1 MKRMLTVA
9 LMAAA
14 VAATPAAQNTWVHA
28 GQDPGH
34 TKYSTLDQI
43 NTTNV
48 TALERAWTFNTG
60 DKSGFFETT
69 PLVVVDTMFISAQNG
84 VFALDPVTGVQKW
97 KFEIA
102 GGVTR
107 RGLAYWPGG
116 GGAPATLFIGSSAK
130 LLAIDAATGK
140 LVPSFGDGGF
150 VEMGAAMQSP
160 PAVYKDVLI
169 APQTQPVIRAWN
181 ARTGALLWTFH
192 LVAQPGDPN
201 HKTWESDAWRTIG
214 GTNTWGYL
222 SVDEARGIVYIPV
235 SIAGSD
241 YVGVERPGDNLYG
254 TSLVAVDIAT
264 GQRVWHQQLVH
275 HDIWDFDLGAAPT
288 LFDAVIDGKPVPA
301 VAEITKMG
309 MLFMFNRVTGE
320 PLFGLEERPVPQ
332 STVPGE
338 KTSPTQPF
346 TVKPPPLARIS
357 MKKSDLPTSIS
368 PEHTAYCAG
377 LWEKYKLE
385 DSGPYTPWRVGQ
397 DIVMF
402 PGAIGGGNW
411 QGVAYNRKLGL
422 IITNVMNAGQWGHL
436 EEVKPGEMGFGPG
449 GGRGGRGGNP
459 SAAGGPPAGAP
470 PVGGSPQAGPAQG
483 GPPGGRGGAGGD
495 DNAPSARSPYRKVT
509 PEGGRFW
516 EPTLRYPCNEP
527 PWGELIAVN
536 ANTGDIVWRVPLGVF
551 EELEKKGLEPG
562 TASLGGAITTAGDL
576 VFIGATIDGYFRAFD
591 ARNGRELWRTK
602 LEAPA
607 HSIPST
613 YMGRDGKQYVVVPAG
628 GGGFL
633 RSPVS
638 DTVVAFRLP

>member
-1 MKRMLTVA
+1 MKRMLAMA

-69 PLVVVDTMFISAQNG
+69 PLVIVDTMFISAQNG
-84 VFALDPVTGVQKW
+84 VFALDPVTGVQRW

-116 GGAPATLFIGSSAK
+116 GGAPATLFIGSSGK

-357 MKKSDLPTSIS
+357 MKRSDLPTSIS

-377 LWEKYKLE
+377 LWQKYKLE

-422 IITNVMNAGQWGHL
+422 IITNVMN
-436 EEVKPGEMGFGPG
+436 
-449 GGRGGRGGNP
+449 RRCRR
-459 SAAGGPPAGAP
+459 PAC
-470 PVGGSPQAGPAQG
+470 
-483 GPPGGRGGAGGD
+483 GGA
-495 DNAPSARSPYRKVT
+495 ASRRVST
-509 PEGGRFW
+509 GR
-516 EPTLRYPCNEP
+516 TCAGR
-527 PWGELIAVN
+527 
-536 ANTGDIVWRVPLGVF
+536 
-551 EELEKKGLEPG
+551 
-562 TASLGGAITTAGDL
+562 TAG
-576 VFIGATIDGYFRAFD
+576 R
-591 ARNGRELWRTK
+591 
-602 LEAPA
+602 P
-607 HSIPST
+607 
-613 YMGRDGKQYVVVPAG
+613 
-628 GGGFL
+628 
-633 RSPVS
+633 
-638 DTVVAFRLP
+638 